1 MAIFR
6 AIGQS
11 RCTTIKISIAGG
23 ATIPRQSSHPL
34 VRWEEQWVPQ
44 DVFPGKTFLS
54 KDFFPAVSGF
64 GSIVRL
70 YPWRDSPACDHFPW
84 RRTVSEHLG
93 RIRSARVRLVGSGSS
108 EPAATG
114 RRLYRPLIVGAAIL
128 HRTTGGWLR
137 SQRGIPR
144 GSWRVDVL
152 AGRALVPDVPRRPV
166 DIERVV
172 AWRQQRGETCRV
184 AAALVSCCDVTTLP
198 PLSGGDEPSRNHS
211 ADAPTSSCQTFD
223 DRPNVQRS
231 PGVVEIYGWALM
243 YQLPGM
249 LDAAAIDPHEEFDD
263 LPAYYNSPLELVDR
277 AAFLAAR
284 GIPNRPIALLTRR
297 EDFHPRGAG
306 QRPINR
312 FQPEVSFRRP
322 ADLRRIFA

>member
-1 MAIFR
+1 M
-6 AIGQS
+6 
-11 RCTTIKISIAGG
+11 
-23 ATIPRQSSHPL
+23 
-34 VRWEEQWVPQ
+34 
-44 DVFPGKTFLS
+44 
-54 KDFFPAVSGF
+54 
-64 GSIVRL
+64 
-70 YPWRDSPACDHFPW
+70 
-84 RRTVSEHLG
+84 SEHLG

-108 EPAATG
+108 EPAAVG

-137 SQRGIPR
+137 SERGIPR

-152 AGRALVPDVPRRPV
+152 AGGALVPDAPRRPL
-166 DIERVV
+166 DLKRVV

-198 PLSGGDEPSRNHS
+198 PLSVGEEPARSLP
-211 ADAPTSSCQTFD
+211 ADAPTLASLPFA
-223 DRPNVQRS
+223 DRPRVEPA

-249 LDAAAIDPHEEFDD
+249 LDTAAIDPHEEFDD
-263 LPAYYNSPLELVDR
+263 LPAYYRSPLELVDR

-284 GIPNRPIALLTRR
+284 GIPNRPIALFTRR
-297 EDFHPRGAG
+297 EDFHPRGVG
-306 QRPINR
+306 PRPLNR

-322 ADLRRIFA
+322 VDLRRIFA

>member
-1 MAIFR
+1 M
-6 AIGQS
+6 
-11 RCTTIKISIAGG
+11 
-23 ATIPRQSSHPL
+23 
-34 VRWEEQWVPQ
+34 
-44 DVFPGKTFLS
+44 
-54 KDFFPAVSGF
+54 
-64 GSIVRL
+64 
-70 YPWRDSPACDHFPW
+70 
-84 RRTVSEHLG
+84 SEHLG

-108 EPAATG
+108 EPAVAG

-128 HRTTGGWLR
+128 HRATGGWLR
-137 SQRGIPR
+137 SERGIPR

-152 AGRALVPDVPRRPV
+152 GGRALLPDAPRRPL

-172 AWRQQRGETCRV
+172 AWRRQCGETCRV

-198 PLSGGDEPSRNHS
+198 PLSVGDKPAASLSPDPPPS
-211 ADAPTSSCQTFD
+211 ACQPFE
-223 DRPNVQRS
+223 DRPSVQPA

-263 LPAYYNSPLELVDR
+263 LPAFYSSPLELVDR
-277 AAFLAAR
+277 ATFLAAR

-297 EDFHPRGAG
+297 EDFHPRGNG
-306 QRPINR
+306 PRPINR
-312 FQPEVSFRRP
+312 FQPDVSFRRP

>member
-1 MAIFR
+1 
-6 AIGQS
+6 
-11 RCTTIKISIAGG
+11 
-23 ATIPRQSSHPL
+23 
-34 VRWEEQWVPQ
+34 
-44 DVFPGKTFLS
+44 
-54 KDFFPAVSGF
+54 
-64 GSIVRL
+64 
-70 YPWRDSPACDHFPW
+70 
-84 RRTVSEHLG
+84 
-93 RIRSARVRLVGSGSS
+93 LVGSGSS
-108 EPAATG
+108 EPAAVG

-137 SQRGIPR
+137 SERGIPR

-184 AAALVSCCDVTTLP
+184 GAALVSCCDVTALP
-198 PLSGGDEPSRNHS
+198 PLSA
-211 ADAPTSSCQTFD
+211 ADDPARSLPADTPASPGQPFE
-223 DRPNVQRS
+223 DRPQVEQA

-249 LDAAAIDPHEEFDD
+249 LDTAAIDPHEELDD
-263 LPAYYNSPLELVDR
+263 LPAYYSSPLELVDR

-284 GIPNRPIALLTRR
+284 RIPNRPIALLTRR
-297 EDFHPRGAG
+297 EDFHPRGVEP
-306 QRPINR
+306 RPLNR
-312 FQPEVSFRRP
+312 FQPDVSFRRP